1 MTLVVPKMTCRH
13 CVRTVT
19 AALRDVPGVELVQA
33 DARAAT
39 VVLRGEPAVTDVLA
53 ALKAAGFP
61 GTVVPSASEEGEQVG
76 RRQ

>member
-53 ALKAAGFP
+53 VRQAA
-61 GTVVPSASEEGEQVG
+61 
-76 RRQ
+76 